1 MLILNLSKKVTNM
14 YDKIPDKFNKN
25 NANLDLLIEKTP
37 QAIQTMFNML
47 AEKYDKINDIM
58 SFGTH
63 SCVKA
68 RCVKNLDIQPHDNV
82 LDLCCG
88 TGDLAGL
95 VKKNQQK
102 ACITGIDFSEKMLD
116 IAKDKHSGIRF
127 FQGDATNL
135 PYEDNFF
142 DVVTMG
148 FGLRNIQNA
157 EKAVEEVYRI
167 LKPNG
172 KFLHLDFGER
182 NLISKIYDKITPT
195 IVSRFTDN
203 TSAYSYLVKSRQ
215 IFLSPADLIKDFES
229 KGFKLYKRED
239 YLFGVISSQ
248 IMIKTL

>member
-1 MLILNLSKKVTNM
+1 MKTPDEFKKNCINFDPRV
-14 YDKIPDKFNKN
+14 
-25 NANLDLLIEKTP
+25 EKSP

-63 SCVKA
+63 WCVKSA
-68 RCVKNLDIQPHDNV
+68 CIKSLGIKPHDNV

-95 VKKNQQK
+95 IKKIQPQ

-116 IAKDKHSGIRF
+116 IASDKYCDIRF

-135 PYEDNFF
+135 PYEDNSF
-142 DVVTMG
+142 DIVTMA

-157 EKAVEEVYRI
+157 EKAVEEVYRV

-172 KFLHLDFGER
+172 KFLHLDFGEK
-182 NLISKIYDKITPT
+182 NIISKIYDKITPL

-215 IFLSPADLIKDFES
+215 IFPLPDELIKDFES
-229 KGFKLYKRED
+229 KGFKLLKRKD

-248 IMIKTL
+248 IMIKAL